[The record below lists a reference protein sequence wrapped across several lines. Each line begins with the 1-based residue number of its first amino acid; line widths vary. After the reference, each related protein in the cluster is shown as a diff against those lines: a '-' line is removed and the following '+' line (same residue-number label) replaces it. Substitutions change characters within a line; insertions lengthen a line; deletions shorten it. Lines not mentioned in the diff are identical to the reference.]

1 MTDDICLHK
10 SNLNSI
16 FKVLSEIV
24 TTGKRY
30 RIKITE
36 WRDLRTIPMNKT
48 WRMWMETTG
57 EWLRARG
64 VVIDIKNGVGE
75 IVLSKLITNEE
86 THEYFVGH
94 WLGRNE
100 NGEREKTSK
109 MDKER
114 MLYMMEKH
122 EQWCIEKGIPIIIP
136 RNSEYMSL
144 KRKQEE

>member
-1 MTDDICLHK
+1 MKNDICLHK

-75 IVLSKLITNEE
+75 IVLSKPITNEE

-94 WLGRNE
+94 WLGRDE

-109 MDKER
+109 MDKAR
-114 MLYMMEKH
+114 MLYMMEEH

-136 RNSEYMSL
+136 SNSEYMSL
-144 KRKQEE
+144 KRNQEE

>member
-75 IVLSKLITNEE
+75 IVLSKPITNEE

-100 NGEREKTSK
+100 NGEREKNSK
-109 MDKER
+109 MDKAR

-136 RNSEYMSL
+136 SNSEYMSL
-144 KRKQEE
+144 KRNQEE

>member
-30 RIKITE
+30 CIKITE

-75 IVLSKLITNEE
+75 IVLSKPITNEE
-86 THEYFVGH
+86 THEYFVGY

-109 MDKER
+109 MDKAR

-136 RNSEYMSL
+136 SNSEYMSL
-144 KRKQEE
+144 KRNQEE

>member
-75 IVLSKLITNEE
+75 IVLSKPITNEE

-100 NGEREKTSK
+100 NGEREETSK
-109 MDKER
+109 MDKAR
-114 MLYMMEKH
+114 MLYRMEKH

>member
-48 WRMWMETTG
+48 WRMWMET
-57 EWLRARG
+57 
-64 VVIDIKNGVGE
+64 
-75 IVLSKLITNEE
+75 
-86 THEYFVGH
+86 
-94 WLGRNE
+94 
-100 NGEREKTSK
+100 
-109 MDKER
+109 
-114 MLYMMEKH
+114 
-122 EQWCIEKGIPIIIP
+122 
-136 RNSEYMSL
+136 
-144 KRKQEE
+144 

>member
-1 MTDDICLHK
+1 CLHK

-64 VVIDIKNGVGE
+64 VVIDIKNGFGE
-75 IVLSKLITNEE
+75 IVLSKPITNEE

-122 EQWCIEKGIPIIIP
+122 EQWCIEKVIPIIIP
-136 RNSEYMSL
+136 SNSEYMNL
-144 KRKQEE
+144 KRNQEE